1 MNALFDQSRRK
12 ASCIDPHNCG
22 AAPKKVVTRGYRTMM
37 RVRAPARERQNFLGR
52 GETRT
57 HSFDGRTEKE
67 MTSSNYLNCRLLRT
81 NGAPKARLFLS
92 LPRECF
98 RDPRPRDLWSSALS
112 LDERFKSELGIEW
125 ESRATLDAATPR
137 QHGLDVGPHR
147 GLLLTVL
154 WRRSRA
160 GLAVLQ

>member
-1 MNALFDQSRRK
+1 MEDKLSIQ
-12 ASCIDPHNCG
+12 
-22 AAPKKVVTRGYRTMM
+22 
-37 RVRAPARERQNFLGR
+37 RERDDLISKLSISQNQWR
-52 GETRT
+52 PQ
-57 HSFDGRTEKE
+57 SPPIPK
-67 MTSSNYLNCRLLRT
+67 S
-81 NGAPKARLFLS
+81 APRVL
-92 LPRECF
+92 
-98 RDPRPRDLWSSALS
+98 LWSSALS

-147 GLLLTVL
+147 GLLLTVP